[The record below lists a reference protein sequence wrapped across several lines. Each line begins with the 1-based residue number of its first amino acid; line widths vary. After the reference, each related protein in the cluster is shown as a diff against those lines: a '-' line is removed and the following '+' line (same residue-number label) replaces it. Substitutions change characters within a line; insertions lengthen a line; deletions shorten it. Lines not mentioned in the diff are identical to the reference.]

1 MPSRGVSSFHQLIT
15 SQELASFQTQQKM
28 RNRLLLT
35 TVLSTA
41 SATTLSQICS
51 VEHVKTSLPE
61 VQGLQFGNIEAN
73 SVFNSSIE
81 AGNNY
86 PAAEGRNFCNVTVAY
101 AHDGK
106 NDAVCHQQPYLRR
119 ILGTDK
125 LSLIRSTYGTTF
137 RNPLNTK
144 AAFLQ
149 LAEEVSP
156 STRVHLA

>member
-1 MPSRGVSSFHQLIT
+1 
-15 SQELASFQTQQKM
+15 M
-28 RNRLLLT
+28 RNQVLLA
-35 TVLSTA
+35 TVFSTA

-73 SVFNSSIE
+73 PIFNLSIE

-106 NDAVCHQQPYLRR
+106 HDAVCHQQPYLRR
-119 ILGTDK
+119 MRETDK
-125 LSLIRSTYGTTF
+125 ISLIRSTYGTTF
-137 RNPLNTK
+137 RNPPNTK
-144 AAFLQ
+144 AAFLR

-156 STRVHLA
+156 STRARLV

>member
-1 MPSRGVSSFHQLIT
+1 MPSRGISSIHQLIT
-15 SQELASFQTQQKM
+15 SQKPASFQTQQKM
-28 RNRLLLT
+28 RNQLLLA

-41 SATTLSQICS
+41 SATNLSQICS

-61 VQGLQFGNIEAN
+61 VQSLQFGDIEAN
-73 SVFNSSIE
+73 PVFNLSIE

-106 NDAVCHQQPYLRR
+106 NDAVCHQQPCLRR
-119 ILGTDK
+119 ILEIDK
-125 LSLIRSTYGTTF
+125 SNLLRSTYGTTF

-144 AAFLQ
+144 AAFSQ

-156 STRVHLA
+156 STRVHLV